1 MLSRFYIYCAFFFT
15 FFLLF
20 SCKDGRK
27 NKSAKSNLFSPIQ
40 YANNFKLIAKSNYTE
55 LQIIDPDKG
64 KIERKYALLS
74 AGQSPVLALDVQS
87 IHIPIKG
94 LISLSATPIGM
105 LHKLKEIP
113 QIKGITNRKYVWNP
127 TLLRNIAAN
136 RVGEFENIAQLNP
149 EKVLKTGANVLVFDG
164 FGSYPVVEEKLK
176 KLGVVC
182 LPNYDWRE
190 NDPLGKAEWI
200 KLYGVLTGKEKE
212 ANRYFNKITKEYK
225 ALKNQ
230 ALKNTQRTSLI
241 SGCLIGDLWYMPAG
255 ESFSAHIFRDSKFN
269 YMEKNSK
276 GTGSVSFSLEHCL
289 KTHKDAT
296 VWIDPGVSS
305 LQALVRLNPKYR
317 FFQAFKTKN
326 IYCYS
331 HNANYFWENSAC
343 EPHHLL
349 SDFIEIRKGAA
360 STKKLYFYRKL
371 LE

>member
-1 MLSRFYIYCAFFFT
+1 MLSRFYIYCAFFNV

-20 SCKDGRK
+20 SCKDDGN
-27 NKSAKSNLFSPIQ
+27 NKSVKSTLFSSIQ
-40 YANNFKLIAKSNYTE
+40 HANNFKLIARSYYTE
-55 LQIIDPDKG
+55 LQIINPEKG

-74 AGQSPVLALDVQS
+74 AGQFPKLALDVQP

-113 QIKGITNRKYVWNP
+113 KIKGITHRKYVWNP

-164 FGSYPVVEEKLK
+164 FGSYPVVEDKLK

-212 ANRYFNKITKEYK
+212 ANRYFEEVITAYK

-230 ALKNTQRTSLI
+230 ALKNKQRTSLI

-255 ESFSAHIFRDSKFN
+255 ESFSAHIFRDAQFD
-269 YMEKNSK
+269 YQEKNSQ

-289 KTHKDAT
+289 KAHQDASF
-296 VWIDPGVSS
+296 WIDPGVSS

-317 FFQAFKTKN
+317 FFKAFKTKN

-343 EPHHLL
+343 EPHHLF
-349 SDFIEIRKGAA
+349 SDFIEIHKGAA

>member
-1 MLSRFYIYCAFFFT
+1 MKTSIVLLLCFFVFNFCAYKQKGNGLPLETKSEIRFAKNFT
-15 FFLLF
+15 L
-20 SCKDGRK
+20 R
-27 NKSAKSNLFSPIQ
+27 P
-40 YANNFKLIAKSNYTE
+40 KSNYLE
-55 LQIIDPDKG
+55 LQIIDPEKG

-74 AGQSPVLALDVQS
+74 AGQSPVLAVDVLPIQ
-87 IHIPIKG
+87 IPIKG

-105 LHKLKEIP
+105 LHKLHAIATVKA
-113 QIKGITNRKYVWNP
+113 ITHRKYVWNP

-149 EKVLKTGANVLVFDG
+149 EKVLKTGANILVFDG
-164 FGSYPVVEEKLK
+164 FGSYPMVEDKLK

-200 KLYGVLTGKEKE
+200 KLYGVLTGQEKE

-241 SGCLIGDLWYMPAG
+241 SGGLIGDLWYMPAG
-255 ESFSAHIFRDSKFN
+255 NSYAANIFRDAQLD
-269 YMEKNSK
+269 YQEKNSK

-289 KTHKDAT
+289 KTHKDAS

>member
-1 MLSRFYIYCAFFFT
+1 MKTSIVLLLCFFVFNFCVYKQKGNGLPLETKSEIRFA
-15 FFLLF
+15 
-20 SCKDGRK
+20 K
-27 NKSAKSNLFSPIQ
+27 NFNLRP
-40 YANNFKLIAKSNYTE
+40 KSNYLE
-55 LQIIDPDKG
+55 LQIIDPEKG

-74 AGQSPVLALDVQS
+74 AGQSPVLAVDVLPIQ
-87 IHIPIKG
+87 IPIKG

-105 LHKLKEIP
+105 LHKLHAIATV
-113 QIKGITNRKYVWNP
+113 KGITHRKYVWNP
-127 TLLRNIAAN
+127 TLLRNIAVN

-164 FGSYPVVEEKLK
+164 FGSYPVVEDKLK

-200 KLYGVLTGKEKE
+200 KLYGVLTGQEKE

-241 SGCLIGDLWYMPAG
+241 SGGLIGDLWYMPAG
-255 ESFSAHIFRDSKFN
+255 NSYAAHIFQDAQFD
-269 YMEKNSK
+269 YQEKNSK

-289 KTHKDAT
+289 KTHKDAS

-343 EPHHLL
+343 EPHYLL

-371 LE
+371 KE

>member
-20 SCKDGRK
+20 SCKDSRK
-27 NKSAKSNLFSPIQ
+27 NKRPKSNLFSAIQ
-40 YANNFKLIAKSNYTE
+40 HANNFKLIAKSNYTE
-55 LQIIDPDKG
+55 LQIIDPEKG

-74 AGQSPVLALDVQS
+74 AGQSPVLALDVQP

-105 LHKLKEIP
+105 LHKLKEVS
-113 QIKGITNRKYVWNP
+113 QIKGITHRKYVWNP
-127 TLLRNIAAN
+127 LLLQELATN
-136 RVGEFENIAQLNP
+136 RIGEFESITQLNP
-149 EKVLKTGANVLVFDG
+149 ENILKTGAKILVFDG

-176 KLGVVC
+176 KLGIVC

-212 ANRYFNKITKEYK
+212 ANRYFDKITKEYK

-241 SGCLIGDLWYMPAG
+241 SGCLISDLWYMPAG
-255 ESFSAHIFRDSKFN
+255 ESFSAHIFRDAQFD
-269 YMEKNSK
+269 YQEKNSQ

-289 KTHKDAT
+289 KAHQDASI
-296 VWIDPGVSS
+296 WIDPGVSS

-317 FFQAFKTKN
+317 FFKAFKTKN

-349 SDFIEIRKGAA
+349 SDFIEIRKGVA

>member
-1 MLSRFYIYCAFFFT
+1 MFSRFYIYCAFFFT

-20 SCKDGRK
+20 SCKDGSK
-27 NKSAKSNLFSPIQ
+27 NKSAKFNLFSPIQ

-55 LQIIDPDKG
+55 LQIIDPEKG

-74 AGQSPVLALDVQS
+74 AGQSPVLAVDVQP
-87 IHIPIKG
+87 IQIPIKS

-105 LHKLKEIP
+105 LHKLHAIVTV
-113 QIKGITNRKYVWNP
+113 KGITHRKYVWNP
-127 TLLRNIAAN
+127 TLLRNIAVN

-164 FGSYPVVEEKLK
+164 FGSYPMVEDKLK

-200 KLYGVLTGKEKE
+200 KLYGVLTGKEKM
-212 ANRYFNKITKEYK
+212 ANRYFAKVSKEYN
-225 ALKNQ
+225 ALKKQ
-230 ALKNTQRTSLI
+230 AVKQLKKRSLI
-241 SGCLIGDLWYMPAG
+241 AGCLIGDLWYMPAG
-255 ESFSAHIFRDSKFN
+255 NSYAANIFQDAQFD
-269 YMEKNSK
+269 YQEKKSK

-289 KTHKDAT
+289 NVHKNAS

-305 LQALVRLNPKYR
+305 LQALARLNPKYR
-317 FFQAFKTKN
+317 FLDAYSNKE

-331 HNANYFWENSAC
+331 HQANYYWENSAS
-343 EPHHLL
+343 EPQHIL
-349 SDFIEIRKGAA
+349 SDFIAINKGEA
-360 STKKLYFYRKL
+360 SAKKLYFYRKL
-371 LE
+371 SE

>member
-27 NKSAKSNLFSPIQ
+27 NKSAKFNLFSPIQ

-55 LQIIDPDKG
+55 LQVIDPDKG

-74 AGQSPVLALDVQS
+74 ATQSPVLALDVLPIQ
-87 IHIPIKG
+87 IPIKG

-105 LHKLKEIP
+105 LHKLHAIATV
-113 QIKGITNRKYVWNP
+113 KGITHRKYVWNP

-164 FGSYPVVEEKLK
+164 FGSYPMVEDKLK

-200 KLYGVLTGKEKE
+200 KLYGVLTGNEKM
-212 ANRYFNKITKEYK
+212 ANRYFAKVSKEYN
-225 ALKNQ
+225 ALKKQ
-230 ALKNTQRTSLI
+230 AVKQPKKRSVI
-241 SGCLIGDLWYMPAG
+241 AGCLIGDLWYMPAG
-255 ESFSAHIFRDSKFN
+255 NSYAANIFRDAQFD
-269 YMEKNSK
+269 YQEKNSK

-289 KTHKDAT
+289 NVHKNAY